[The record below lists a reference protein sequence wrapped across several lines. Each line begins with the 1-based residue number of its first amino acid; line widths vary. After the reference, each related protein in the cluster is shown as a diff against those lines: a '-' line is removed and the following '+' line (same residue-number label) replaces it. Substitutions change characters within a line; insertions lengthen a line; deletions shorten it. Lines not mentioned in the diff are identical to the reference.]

1 MRLLEVIDTYIAVKT
16 SLGMSFDSGRRLLR
30 QFSREIGNPPI
41 GEVQAEAVAAFLRGR
56 GALNATC
63 GLKYRVLSGFYKF
76 AISRGHAD
84 NSPLPADVPKLP
96 PQQSPYVYSI
106 DELRLLIEATSVVHI
121 NSTPLQAPMYRTL
134 LILLYGS
141 GLRIGEALNLTLRD
155 VDIIER
161 IITVR
166 DTKFFKTRLVPIGPK
181 LAGELVVYIQRRRQ
195 LPLPL
200 GDDSHLFTTKTGR
213 RWPYPHVITLFQ
225 KVRRSAGIRRATG
238 ECRPPRIHDIRHT
251 AAVHRVISW
260 YRTGLD
266 VQRLLPRLA
275 TYLGHIDIKSTQRYL
290 HMTTDLL
297 QEANQRF
304 AKYAQSENPHEQ

>member
-1 MRLLEVIDTYIAVKT
+1 MSLSEVIDAYVAMKT
-16 SLGMSFDSGRRLLR
+16 SLGMGFASARRLLS
-30 QFSREIGNPPI
+30 QFSREIGNPTI
-41 GEVQAEAVAAFLRGR
+41 GEVQVEAVAAFLRGR
-56 GALNATC
+56 GALNATW
-63 GLKYRVLSGFYKF
+63 GLKYRILSGFYKF
-76 AISRGHAD
+76 AISRGHVD
-84 NSPLPADVPKLP
+84 SSPLPANVPKLP

-106 DELRLLIEATSVVHI
+106 DELRRLLEATSVVHVK
-121 NSTPLQAPMYRTL
+121 STPLQAPMYRML

-155 VDIIER
+155 IDVIER

-181 LAGELVVYIQRRRQ
+181 LAGQLAVYIQRRRQ
-195 LPLPL
+195 LPLPS
-200 GDDSHLFTTKTGR
+200 GDDSRLFTTKTGR
-213 RWPYPHVITLFQ
+213 GWPYPHVITLFQ
-225 KVRRSAGIRRATG
+225 KVRRAAGIGSATG

-251 AAVHRVISW
+251 AAVHRVIAW
-260 YRTGLD
+260 YRTDRD

-297 QEANQRF
+297 QEASQRF
-304 AKYAQSENPHEQ
+304 AEYAPSENAS

>member
-1 MRLLEVIDTYIAVKT
+1 MSLSEVIDAYVAMKT
-16 SLGMSFDSGRRLLR
+16 SLGMGFASARRLLS
-30 QFSREIGNPPI
+30 QFSREIGNPTI
-41 GEVQAEAVAAFLRGR
+41 GEVQVEAVAAFLRGR
-56 GALNATC
+56 GALNATW
-63 GLKYRVLSGFYKF
+63 GLKYRILSGFYKF
-76 AISRGHAD
+76 AISRGHVD
-84 NSPLPADVPKLP
+84 SSPLPANVPKLP

-106 DELRLLIEATSVVHI
+106 DELRRLLEATSVVHVK
-121 NSTPLQAPMYRTL
+121 STPLQASMYRML

-155 VDIIER
+155 IDVIER

-181 LAGELVVYIQRRRQ
+181 LAGQLAVYIQRRRQ
-195 LPLPL
+195 LPLPS
-200 GDDSHLFTTKTGR
+200 GDDSRLFTTKTGR
-213 RWPYPHVITLFQ
+213 GWPYPHVITLFQ
-225 KVRRSAGIRRATG
+225 KVRRAAGIGSATG

-251 AAVHRVISW
+251 AAVHRVIAW
-260 YRTGLD
+260 YRTGRD

-297 QEANQRF
+297 QEASQRF
-304 AKYAQSENPHEQ
+304 AKYAQAENAS

>member
-1 MRLLEVIDTYIAVKT
+1 MKT
-16 SLGMSFDSGRRLLR
+16 SLGMSFDSVGRLLR
-30 QFSREIGNPPI
+30 QFSREIGNPTI

-56 GALNATC
+56 GALNATW
-63 GLKYRVLSGFYKF
+63 GLKYRILSSFFKF
-76 AISRGHAD
+76 AISRGYVD
-84 NSPLPADVPKLP
+84 RPPLPANVPKLP

-106 DELRLLIEATSVVHI
+106 DELRRLIGATSVVYVK
-121 NSTPLQAPMYRTL
+121 STPLQAPMYRML

-155 VDIIER
+155 VDIVEK

-181 LAGELVVYIQRRRQ
+181 LAAQLAVYIQRRRE
-195 LPLPL
+195 LPLPS
-200 GDDSHLFTTKTGR
+200 GDDSRLFTTKTGR

-225 KVRRSAGIRRATG
+225 KIRREAGIGSVAG
-238 ECRPPRIHDIRHT
+238 ESRPPRIHDIRHT
-251 AAVHRVISW
+251 AAVHRVIAW
-260 YRTGLD
+260 YRSGRN
-266 VQRLLPRLA
+266 VQLMLPRLA

-297 QEANQRF
+297 QEASQRF
-304 AKYAQSENPHEQ
+304 AKYAQSENAS

>member
-1 MRLLEVIDTYIAVKT
+1 MSLSEVIDAYIAMQT
-16 SLGMSFDSGRRLLR
+16 SLGMSFDSARRLLS
-30 QFSREIGNPPI
+30 QFSREIGNPSI

-56 GALNATC
+56 GSLNATW
-63 GLKYRVLSGFYKF
+63 GLKYRILSGFYKF
-76 AISRGHAD
+76 AISRGHVD
-84 NSPLPADVPKLP
+84 SSPLPANVPKLP

-106 DELRLLIEATSVVHI
+106 DELRRLIEATSVVHVK
-121 NSTPLQAPMYRTL
+121 SAPLQAPMYRML

-155 VDIIER
+155 VDVIER

-181 LAGELVVYIQRRRQ
+181 LTGQLAVYTQQRRQ
-195 LPLPL
+195 LPLPSD
-200 GDDSHLFTTKTGR
+200 DDSRLFTTKTGR
-213 RWPYPHVITLFQ
+213 GWPYPHVITLFQ
-225 KVRRSAGIRRATG
+225 KVRRAAGIGSAIG

-251 AAVHRVISW
+251 AAVHRVIAW
-260 YRTGLD
+260 YRTGRD

-297 QEANQRF
+297 QEASQRF
-304 AKYAQSENPHEQ
+304 AKYAQSENAS

>member
-1 MRLLEVIDTYIAVKT
+1 MRLSELIDAYIAMKT
-16 SLGMSFDSGRRLLR
+16 SLGMSFDSARRLLG
-30 QFSREIGNPPI
+30 QFSREIGNPTI
-41 GEVQAEAVAAFLRGR
+41 GEVQAEAVATFLRGR
-56 GALNATC
+56 GALNATW
-63 GLKYRVLSGFYKF
+63 GLKYRILSGFYKF
-76 AISRGHAD
+76 AISRGHVD
-84 NSPLPADVPKLP
+84 SSPLPVNVPKLP
-96 PQQSPYVYSI
+96 PQQSPYVYSL
-106 DELRLLIEATSVVHI
+106 DELRRLLEATSVVHV

-155 VDIIER
+155 VDAIER
-161 IITVR
+161 ILTVR

-181 LAGELVVYIQRRRQ
+181 LAGQLAVYIQQRRQ
-195 LPLPL
+195 LPLPS
-200 GDDSHLFTTKTGR
+200 GDDSRLFTTKTGR
-213 RWPYPHVITLFQ
+213 GWPYPHVITLFQ
-225 KVRRSAGIRRATG
+225 NIRRAARIGSATG

-251 AAVHRVISW
+251 AAVHRVIAC
-260 YRTGLD
+260 YRAGLD

-304 AKYAQSENPHEQ
+304 AEYAQSESAS

>member
-1 MRLLEVIDTYIAVKT
+1 MRLIEVIDVYIAMKT

-30 QFSREIGNPPI
+30 QFSREMGNPPI

-56 GALNATC
+56 GALNATW
-63 GLKYRVLSGFYKF
+63 GLKYRILSGFYKF

-84 NSPLPADVPKLP
+84 SSPLPTTVPKLP

-106 DELRLLIEATSVVHI
+106 DELRRLLEATAVVHV
-121 NSTPLQAPMYRTL
+121 NSTPLQARMYRTL
-134 LILLYGS
+134 LVLLYGS
-141 GLRIGEALNLTLRD
+141 GLRIGEALNLALRD
-155 VDIIER
+155 VDVIER

-166 DTKFFKTRLVPIGPK
+166 DTKFFKTRLVPIGSK
-181 LAGELVVYIQRRRQ
+181 LAGELAVYIQRRRQ

-200 GDDSHLFTTKTGR
+200 GDDSRLFTTKTGR
-213 RWPYPHVITLFQ
+213 GWPYPHVITLFQ
-225 KVRRSAGIRRATG
+225 KVRRAADIGSATG

-251 AAVHRVISW
+251 AAVHRVITW
-260 YRTGLD
+260 YRTGRD

-297 QEANQRF
+297 QEASQRF
-304 AKYAQSENPHEQ
+304 AKYAQSENAS

>member
-1 MRLLEVIDTYIAVKT
+1 MKLSEVIDAYILVKT
-16 SLGMSFDSGRRLLR
+16 SLGMSFDSARRLLG
-30 QFSREIGNPPI
+30 QFSREVGNPPI

-56 GALNATC
+56 GALNATW
-63 GLKYRVLSGFYKF
+63 GLKYRILSGFYKF
-76 AISRGHAD
+76 AISRGYAD
-84 NSPLPADVPKLP
+84 NTPLPANVPKLP
-96 PQQSPYVYSI
+96 PQQSAYVYSI
-106 DELRLLIEATSVVHI
+106 DELRRLLQATSVLHA
-121 NSTPLQAPMYRTL
+121 NNTPLQAPMYRTL

-155 VDIIER
+155 VDVIER
-161 IITVR
+161 IVTVR

-181 LAGELVVYIQRRRQ
+181 LAGELAAYIQRRRE

-200 GDDSHLFTTKTGR
+200 GDDSRLFTTKTGR
-213 RWPYPHVITLFQ
+213 GWPYPHVVTLFQ
-225 KVRRSAGIRRATG
+225 KVRRVAGIGCATG

-251 AAVHRVISW
+251 AAVHRVIAW
-260 YRTGLD
+260 YQTGRD

-297 QEANQRF
+297 QEASRRF
-304 AKYAQSENPHEQ
+304 ANYVQSENSHE

>member
-1 MRLLEVIDTYIAVKT
+1 MRLSEVLDAYIAMKT

-30 QFSREIGNPPI
+30 QFSREIENPTI

-56 GALNATC
+56 GTLNATW
-63 GLKYRVLSGFYKF
+63 GLKYRILSGFYKF
-76 AISRGHAD
+76 AISRGYID
-84 NSPLPADVPKLP
+84 SSPLPANVPKLP
-96 PQQSPYVYSI
+96 VQQSPYVYSI
-106 DELRLLIEATSVVHI
+106 DELRRLVEATSVVHV

-155 VDIIER
+155 VDAIER
-161 IITVR
+161 IINVR

-181 LAGELVVYIQRRRQ
+181 LAGELAVYIQQRRQ
-195 LPLPL
+195 LPLPS
-200 GDDSHLFTTKTGR
+200 GDDSRLFTTKTGR
-213 RWPYPHVITLFQ
+213 GWPYPHVITLFQ
-225 KVRRSAGIRRATG
+225 KVRRAAGIGSATG
-238 ECRPPRIHDIRHT
+238 ECRSPRIHDLRHT
-251 AAVHRVISW
+251 AAVHRVVAW
-260 YRTGLD
+260 YRTGRD

-297 QEANQRF
+297 QEASQRF
-304 AKYAQSENPHEQ
+304 AKYAQSENAS

>member
-1 MRLLEVIDTYIAVKT
+1 MRLSEVIDAYIAMKT
-16 SLGMSFDSGRRLLR
+16 SLGMNFDSARRLLK
-30 QFSREIGNPPI
+30 QFSREIGNPTI
-41 GEVQAEAVAAFLRGR
+41 GEVQAEAVATFLRGR
-56 GALNATC
+56 GALNATW
-63 GLKYRVLSGFYKF
+63 GLKYRILSGFYKF

-84 NSPLPADVPKLP
+84 SSPLPGHVPKLP

-106 DELRLLIEATSVVHI
+106 DELRRLFEATSVVHV

-155 VDIIER
+155 VDVIESL
-161 IITVR
+161 ITVR

-181 LAGELVVYIQRRRQ
+181 LAGELAVHIQRRRQ
-195 LPLPL
+195 LPVPF
-200 GDDSHLFTTKTGR
+200 GDDSRLFTTKSGR
-213 RWPYPHVITLFQ
+213 GWPYSHVVTLFH
-225 KVRRSAGIRRATG
+225 KVRRAAGIGSATG

-251 AAVHRVISW
+251 AAVHRVVAW
-260 YRTGLD
+260 YRAGRD

-297 QEANQRF
+297 QEASQRF
-304 AKYAQSENPHEQ
+304 AKYAQSENAS

>member
-1 MRLLEVIDTYIAVKT
+1 MSLSEVIDAYVAMKT
-16 SLGMSFDSGRRLLR
+16 SLGMGFASARRLLS
-30 QFSREIGNPPI
+30 QFSREIGNPTI

-56 GALNATC
+56 GALNATW
-63 GLKYRVLSGFYKF
+63 GLKYRILSGFYKF
-76 AISRGHAD
+76 AISRGYVD
-84 NSPLPADVPKLP
+84 SSPLPANVPKLP
-96 PQQSPYVYSI
+96 AQQSPYVYSI
-106 DELRLLIEATSVVHI
+106 DELRRLISATSVVHVE
-121 NSTPLQAPMYRTL
+121 STPLQAPMYRML

-155 VDIIER
+155 IDVIER

-181 LAGELVVYIQRRRQ
+181 LAGQLAVYIQRRRQ
-195 LPLPL
+195 LPLPS
-200 GDDSHLFTTKTGR
+200 GDDSPLFTTKTGR
-213 RWPYPHVITLFQ
+213 GWPYPHVITLFQ
-225 KVRRSAGIRRATG
+225 KVRRAAGIGSATG

-251 AAVHRVISW
+251 AAVHRVIAW
-260 YRTGLD
+260 YRTGRD

-297 QEANQRF
+297 QEASQRF
-304 AKYAQSENPHEQ
+304 AKYAQAENAS